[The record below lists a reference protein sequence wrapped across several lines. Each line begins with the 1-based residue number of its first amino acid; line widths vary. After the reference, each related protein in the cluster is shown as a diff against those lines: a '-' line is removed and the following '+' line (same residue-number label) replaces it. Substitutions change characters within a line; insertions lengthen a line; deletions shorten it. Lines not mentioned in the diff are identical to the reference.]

1 MPKFKFYYDES
12 EHSRKLNLKTLTADE
27 FYDGFVAVVVGWD
40 ETDESDIEKAYLDFE
55 QKYRSPGS
63 KELKSTVLPKKQLEF
78 GFRSLTKANARL
90 VSDLLNLL
98 SDERIHVYLFYSS
111 KVERLLIQ
119 LIARYRRN
127 PHINTDLLLYSLT
140 KLLVQYRPQNVVG
153 ALYGDP
159 DKLLD
164 ELRSFLDERIERNE
178 ANPELKWTETEQ
190 CARIRAFLDEVDPIE
205 ILDWCYEPP
214 FDGFARYLGER
225 WDRIDGWDLSI
236 DCEEKT
242 AGAARRCGF
251 DAVRQV
257 DSLDSFGV
265 RMADMLAGVVAKLM
279 KAIRHELTYD
289 SSDDEL
295 RKNLFNDRWFDIDD
309 ARLGLY
315 KKLRQVLLVNDNSW
329 YKVYAG
335 VYSDDL
341 VVMISLLNFF
351 DGAFGSA
358 QGNRGRRNWP
368 EEFNSLCCSS
378 LDQHFQRTPTNT
390 YDRGADAFRPRL
402 LVTEEPVVKRV
413 ISVGIGEYGEP
424 TAVIQHDGA
433 EVRCILPDDLAEW
446 VCALIET
453 ECDAIV
459 LPSNVRFQIVDGR
472 CAADIL

>member
-1 MPKFKFYYDES
+1 MFKFYYDES

-40 ETDESDIEKAYLDFE
+40 EADEVDIEKAYFGFE

-78 GFRSLTKANARL
+78 GFRSLTKANTRL
-90 VSDLLNLL
+90 VGDLLDLL

-127 PHINTDLLLYSLT
+127 PRINTDLLLYSLT
-140 KLLVQYRPQNVVG
+140 KLLVQYRPQNVVN

-164 ELRSFLDERIERNE
+164 ELRSFLDERIGRNE
-178 ANPELKWTETEQ
+178 ANPELKRTETEQ
-190 CARIRAFLDEVDPIE
+190 CARIRAFLDEVEPIG

-214 FDGFARYLGER
+214 FDGFACYLSER
-225 WDRIDGWDLSI
+225 WDRIDGWNLFVDR
-236 DCEEKT
+236 EEKT
-242 AGAARRCGF
+242 AEAAKRCGF

-257 DSLDSFGV
+257 DSQDFFGV
-265 RMADMLAGVVAKLM
+265 RMADMLAGVAAKLM
-279 KAIRHELTYD
+279 KAIRQELTYD

-295 RKNLFNDRWFDIDD
+295 RKNLFDNRWFDIDD

-315 KKLRQVLLVNDNSW
+315 KKLRQVLLSNDNSW
-329 YKVYAG
+329 YKIYAG

-351 DGAFGSA
+351 DGVFASA
-358 QGNRGRRNWP
+358 QGNAEGRNWS
-368 EEFNSLCCSS
+368 EEFNLLCCLS
-378 LDQHFQRTPTNT
+378 LYQHFQRSAIDTC
-390 YDRGADAFRPRL
+390 DHGAGAFHPRL
-402 LVTEEPVVKRV
+402 LIAEEPVVKKV
-413 ISVGIGEYGEP
+413 VSVGFGENGEP
-424 TAVIQHDGA
+424 VAVVRHDGA
-433 EVRCILPDDLAEW
+433 RVQCILPEGFEGW
-446 VCALIET
+446 VRTLVET
-453 ECDAIV
+453 GCDAIV
-459 LPSNVRFQIVDGR
+459 LPSDVRFQIVDGR
-472 CAADIL
+472 CVADIL